1 MLQSLR
7 TVVTSLAI
15 ASVIGSAAQAYASS
29 STQAVA
35 SQAQIST
42 AGVAI
47 EAVDYKSSG
56 DMLQAVTF
64 RVNNPSVSVSIRLRD
79 DGQWIRCAN
88 RAGAVRCETPNFPAS
103 AVERLE
109 VSAA

>member
-7 TVVTSLAI
+7 SVVTSLAI
-15 ASVIGSAAQAYASS
+15 ASVIGSAAQAYAST
-29 STQAVA
+29 STQTIA
-35 SQAQIST
+35 SRAQIST

-47 EAVDYKSSG
+47 QAVDYKSSG

-64 RVNNPSVSVSIRLRD
+64 RVSNPSVSVNIRLRD
-79 DGQWIRCAN
+79 DSQWVACTN
-88 RAGAVRCETPNFPAS
+88 QAGAVRCETPNFPAS
-103 AVERLE
+103 AVEQLE

>member
-1 MLQSLR
+1 MFRSLR
-7 TVVTSLAI
+7 TVVTSLAV
-15 ASVIGSAAQAYASS
+15 ASVIGSAAQAYAST

-35 SQAQIST
+35 AQAQIST

-47 EAVDYKSSG
+47 KAVDYKSSG
-56 DMLQAVTF
+56 ATLQAVTF
-64 RVNNPSVSVSIRLRD
+64 RVDNPSASVSIRLRD
-79 DGQWIRCAN
+79 DSQWIRCAN
-88 RAGAVRCETPNFPAS
+88 S

>member
-1 MLQSLR
+1 MLQLLR
-7 TVVTSLAI
+7 SVVTSLAI

-29 STQAVA
+29 STQSVTA
-35 SQAQIST
+35 QAQIST

-47 EAVDYKSSG
+47 QAVDYKSSG

-64 RVNNPSVSVSIRLRD
+64 RVNNSSVAVNIRLRD
-79 DGQWIRCAN
+79 DSRWISCTN
-88 RAGAVRCETPNFPAS
+88 SAGAVRCETPNFPAS

-109 VSAA
+109 VSTG